1 MPSECESRMRRWNL
15 GCRQIACAGLSL
27 AACALTGCEQQAAEQ
42 PVATGSTAPTTE
54 NQVDDGL
61 PQPEAR
67 SALGK
72 AKQSAERLV
81 NEDVAEYNKKIEEAA
96 EGKFP

>member
-1 MPSECESRMRRWNL
+1 MSSGRISNGSQWDL
-15 GCRQIACAGLSL
+15 GCRRIACLGLSL
-27 AACALTGCEQQAAEQ
+27 AALAIIGCEQQPSDE
-42 PVATGSTAPTTE
+42 PRGGGYTEPKTE
-54 NQVDDGL
+54 NQGTDGL
-61 PQPEAR
+61 PQPEAK

-96 EGKFP
+96 EGKYP

>member
-1 MPSECESRMRRWNL
+1 MPSEFESRGRVRGLGSRRF
-15 GCRQIACAGLSL
+15 ACIGLSL
-27 AACALTGCEQQAAEQ
+27 AALALVGCEQQPSDE
-42 PVATGSTAPTTE
+42 PRGGGYTEPTTE
-54 NQVDDGL
+54 NQGADGL
-61 PQPEAR
+61 PQPEAK

-96 EGKFP
+96 EGKYP